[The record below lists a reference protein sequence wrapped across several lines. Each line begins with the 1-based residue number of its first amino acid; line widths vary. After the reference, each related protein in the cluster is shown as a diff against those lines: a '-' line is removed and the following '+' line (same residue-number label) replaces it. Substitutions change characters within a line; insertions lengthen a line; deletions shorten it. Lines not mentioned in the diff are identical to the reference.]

1 MDQGMGEEAVKLV
14 KSCIAG
20 PYAKDAALH
29 FDLARAQLSA
39 KQHSDCAET
48 IATLE
53 REHSAYKSGEVVL
66 LKAHN
71 LKAQGQ
77 TDAAI
82 SAYVHAAEIVVGEE
96 GKYEYAQS
104 LADAGQTERARELL
118 ERMLQNAKRQNG
130 VYQDLNAEWLRK
142 AKRLLGSLGNAK

>member
-1 MDQGMGEEAVKLV
+1 M
-14 KSCIAG
+14 KSCLTG
-20 PYAKDAALH
+20 PYAKDSALH

-39 KQHSDCAET
+39 KQYGDCAQT
-48 IATLE
+48 IAMLE

-77 TDAAI
+77 TDAAL
-82 SAYVHAAEIVVGEE
+82 SAYAHAAEIVVGEE
-96 GKYEYAQS
+96 GKYAYAQS
-104 LADAGQTERARELL
+104 LADAGQTERARDLL
-118 ERMLQNAKRQNG
+118 ERMLQNAKRQNS

-142 AKRLLGSLGNAK
+142 AKRLSGSMGNAKQG